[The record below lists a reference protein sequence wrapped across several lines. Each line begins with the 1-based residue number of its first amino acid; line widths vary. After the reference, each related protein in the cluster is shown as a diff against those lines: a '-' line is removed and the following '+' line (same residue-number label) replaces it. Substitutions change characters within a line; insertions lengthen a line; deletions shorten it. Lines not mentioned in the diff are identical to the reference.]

1 LQREGAG
8 NDKTFF
14 MQFNRRDLSNEQL
27 VDIYKNLLWP
37 RLIEEKML
45 LLLRQGK
52 ISKWFSGIGQEAIA
66 VGATMALQ
74 ADEWIMPLH
83 RNLGVFTS
91 RNMPLHK
98 LFMQWQGAQEGYSKG
113 RERSFHFGSNEHH
126 ICGMISHLGP
136 QLAIADGVALAYK
149 LKQQQ
154 KVSLAFTGEGGTS
167 EGDFHEA
174 LNVAAVWDLPVIFI
188 IENNGYGLSTP
199 VSEQYRCAQL
209 TDRAKG
215 YGMESV
221 VIDGNNVLTVYDT
234 VMGVRDYCIKNQ
246 KPYLIEC
253 MTFRMR
259 GHEEASGTKYV
270 PPELFEQWKIKDPIK
285 NFETFLIAGRV
296 LSTDDIETIH
306 EEQKQKIEYELKIGF
321 NTKPIVTDNEQ
332 ELDDVYK
339 APSGSPPKE
348 SGVLRTSGGVT
359 HAQPSLVENTYRS
372 LSGSSSRRFPAPG
385 APSHREPL
393 GMGSPSGGE
402 THRQPSLIQNVHNQS
417 GFSLGSVSAAG
428 GPSQREGSGMGLR
441 FIDAIKQG
449 LHQSMQKHPNLILM
463 GQDIAEYGGAFK
475 ITEGFVNEFGKER
488 VRNTPLCESAIV
500 GTALGLSLEGF
511 KSVME
516 MQFADFVT
524 VGFNQIIN
532 NLAKIHYR
540 WGQDA
545 DVVIRMPTGAGVGAG
560 PFHSQSN
567 EAWFVHT
574 PGLKVVYPST
584 PHDAKG
590 LLIAAINDPNPVMY
604 FEHKALYRSVSG
616 AVPNDYFEVE
626 IGKARQVQT
635 GDDISIITY
644 GAGVHWAEDY
654 ASGHTDV
661 SFDILDLRTLLP
673 LDHDAIAASVKRTGK
688 VLVLHEDTLTGG
700 IGGEI
705 AAWIAEN
712 CFQYLDAPVMR
723 CASLDT
729 PIPFNSELEKNFLAK
744 ARLHDYIQK
753 LLSY

>member
-1 LQREGAG
+1 MDIGKR
-8 NDKTFF
+8 K
-14 MQFNRRDLSNEQL
+14 LSNEQL
-27 VDIYKNLLWP
+27 IHIYKNLLWP

-45 LLLRQGK
+45 VLLRQGK

-66 VGATMALQ
+66 VGATLALHD
-74 ADEWIMPLH
+74 DEWIMPLH

-98 LFMQWQGAQEGYSKG
+98 LFRQWQGAQDGYSKG
-113 RERSFHFGSNEHH
+113 RERSFHFGSKEHY

-149 LKQQQ
+149 LKNEN

-174 LNVAAVWDLPVIFI
+174 LNVAAVWDLPVIFL

-199 VSEQYRCAQL
+199 SSEQYRCAQL
-209 TDRAKG
+209 VDRAKG
-215 YGMESV
+215 YGMEGV

-234 VMGVRDYCIKNQ
+234 VKGVRDYCIKNQ

-270 PPELFEQWKIKDPIK
+270 PRELFDEWSAKDPIK
-285 NFETFLIAGRV
+285 NYETYLIAGGV
-296 LSTDDIETIH
+296 LSAEQVENIR
-306 EEQKQKIEYELKIGF
+306 EEQKREIEDELKLGF
-321 NTKPIVTDNEQ
+321 DSKQILVSIEA
-332 ELDDVYK
+332 ELKDVYA
-339 APSGSPPKE
+339 APSSSPAKGEAYEQPLAME
-348 SGVLRTSGGVT
+348 NSNSQTSSGK
-359 HAQPSLVENTYRS
+359 
-372 LSGSSSRRFPAPG
+372 
-385 APSHREPL
+385 
-393 GMGSPSGGE
+393 
-402 THRQPSLIQNVHNQS
+402 
-417 GFSLGSVSAAG
+417 VSAVQSA
-428 GPSQREGSGMGLR
+428 SEMGRDLR
-441 FIDAIKQG
+441 FIDAIKEG

-475 ITEGFVNEFGKER
+475 ITEGFANEFGKKR

-511 KSVME
+511 KSIME

-524 VGFNQIIN
+524 AGFNQIIN

-540 WGQDA
+540 WGQHA
-545 DVVIRMPTGAGVGAG
+545 DVVIRMPTGGGVGAG

-584 PHDAKG
+584 PADAKG

-604 FEHKALYRSVSG
+604 FEHKALYRSVTG
-616 AVPNDYFEVE
+616 PVTQEYFEIE

-635 GDDISIITY
+635 GNEISIITY

-654 ASGHTDV
+654 AAEHTDI
-661 SFDILDLRTLLP
+661 SFDIVDLRTLLP
-673 LDHDAIAASVKRTGK
+673 LDYEAIAASVKRTGK
-688 VLVLHEDTLTGG
+688 VLLLHEDTLVGG

-705 AAWIAEN
+705 AAWIVEN

-729 PIPFNSELEKNFLAK
+729 PVPFNVELEKSFLAR
-744 ARLHDYIQK
+744 ARLNEFVRKLIDY
-753 LLSY
+753 